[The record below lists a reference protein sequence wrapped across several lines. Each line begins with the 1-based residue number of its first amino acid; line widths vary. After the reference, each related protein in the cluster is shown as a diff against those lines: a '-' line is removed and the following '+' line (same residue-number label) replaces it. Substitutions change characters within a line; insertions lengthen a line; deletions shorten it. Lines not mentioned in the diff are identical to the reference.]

1 MMFFNKLFAV
11 CILSTAFPRLLASP
25 LPLHTRDPTSQSDVA
40 LERRTVPVEVDLA
53 VTISKPD
60 VYGIVLSEI
69 TTRKRHLLTKD
80 LQGGHKVSLKTLGEN
95 DPIHQAIDLG
105 LNDVK
110 VDLHSVVQHVQ
121 HHAASRSRCDW
132 LMYAVNG
139 LVQEAEGRDIPKSV
153 VKAIEEWIEP
163 REKSELGF
171 RESTCPRNFLG
182 SNTLVPSKYAT
193 PFSAGPKAVPNILP
207 PSIDTKCG
215 SSSGSPGA
223 GTSESV
229 TLCLSPEEDP
239 DGIIKTG
246 EKA

>member
-53 VTISKPD
+53 VTISKPA

-69 TTRKRHLLTKD
+69 TTGKRHLLTKD
-80 LQGGHKVSLKTLGEN
+80 LQGGHEVSLKTLGEN

-132 LMYAVNG
+132 LMYAING

-153 VKAIEEWIEP
+153 VQAIEEWIEP

-171 RESTCPRNFLG
+171 RKSTCPRNFLG

-193 PFSAGPKAVPNILP
+193 PLSAGKAVPNILP
-207 PSIDTKCG
+207 PIDTKCG
-215 SSSGSPGA
+215 SSGSPGA
-223 GTSESV
+223 PSESV

-239 DGIIKTG
+239 DGIMRLGK
-246 EKA
+246 KL